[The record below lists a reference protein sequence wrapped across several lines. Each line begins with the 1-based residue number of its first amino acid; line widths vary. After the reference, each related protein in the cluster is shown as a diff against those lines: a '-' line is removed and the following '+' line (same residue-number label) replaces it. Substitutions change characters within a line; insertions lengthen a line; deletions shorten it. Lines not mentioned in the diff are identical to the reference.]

1 MMSDRYERYENWFLF
16 TCLTREVTELSK
28 HIKYLYETQTIPKF
42 QIIKVLKTFTFNIQN
57 D

>member
-1 MMSDRYERYENWFLF
+1 MSDRYERYENWFLF